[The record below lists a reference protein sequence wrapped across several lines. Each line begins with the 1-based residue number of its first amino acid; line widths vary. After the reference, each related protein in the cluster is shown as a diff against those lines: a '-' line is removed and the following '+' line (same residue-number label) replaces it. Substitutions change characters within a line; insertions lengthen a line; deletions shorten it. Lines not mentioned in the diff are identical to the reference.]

1 MEFEQKYLQ
10 IKKIINS
17 KLQSVENEINKIPCG
32 SDLLQSELISI
43 IKAPSKRIR
52 PVLNLLY
59 LKMLDS
65 NISNSQIILQSAIE
79 LIHNATLIHDDVIDN
94 SAKRRNHK
102 TLNAKFD
109 NSLAVVSGDLLLT
122 IAIQKILQINISEIT
137 EIFNNAL
144 MNMCKGEINQYF
156 NKFKI
161 PTMEEYLEKCKD
173 KTSQLFMSGLK
184 ASLIVSQTVDE
195 DAEDFAKSFGIA
207 FQIRDDLLNIIQY
220 NSDKPVQSD
229 IEEGIYTAPVIFAG
243 NIENLNI
250 GIEKTKLLLD
260 NYIERVKNI
269 LNSKPNNQYRQALMS
284 LAEIL
289 RIS

>member
-17 KLQSVENEINKIPCG
+17 KLQSVENEINKISCG

-122 IAIQKILQINISEIT
+122 IAIQKILQINIPEIT

-161 PTMEEYLEKCKD
+161 PTMEEYLEKCKN

-195 DAEDFAKSFGIA
+195 DAEDFAKSFGTA

>member
-17 KLQSVENEINKIPCG
+17 KLQSVENEINKISCG

-122 IAIQKILQINISEIT
+122 IAIQKILQINIPEIT

-161 PTMEEYLEKCKD
+161 PTMEEYLEKCKN

-184 ASLIVSQTVDE
+184 ASLMVSQTVDE

>member
-17 KLQSVENEINKIPCG
+17 KLQSVENEINKISCG

-122 IAIQKILQINISEIT
+122 IAIQKILQINIPEIT

-161 PTMEEYLEKCKD
+161 PTMEEYLEKCKN
-173 KTSQLFMSGLK
+173 KTSQLFMSGLR
-184 ASLIVSQTVDE
+184 ASLIVSQTVD
-195 DAEDFAKSFGIA
+195 DDVEDFAKSFGIA

>member
-17 KLQSVENEINKIPCG
+17 KLQSVGNEINKISCG

-122 IAIQKILQINISEIT
+122 IAIQKILQINIPEIT

-161 PTMEEYLEKCKD
+161 PTMEEYLEKCKN

>member
-17 KLQSVENEINKIPCG
+17 KLQSVENEINKISCG

-122 IAIQKILQINISEIT
+122 IAIQKILQINIPEIT

-161 PTMEEYLEKCKD
+161 PTMEEYLEKCKN